1 MESIMNK
8 SDAQRILVRLP
19 EDVKAFLDREAER
32 NFASRNSEIIRSIR
46 VRMET
51 EHPKSAVG

>member
-8 SDAQRILVRLP
+8 SDAQRVLVRLP

-51 EHPKSAVG
+51 EQRERATG